1 MTDRLDRG
9 INAGSVQDLQ
19 DLSTAVSVMKM
30 DFSDIID
37 VVFPFSESE
46 EALVY
51 LWKGRQVGK
60 IVIKLD

>member
-1 MTDRLDRG
+1 
-9 INAGSVQDLQ
+9 
-19 DLSTAVSVMKM
+19 M

-46 EALVY
+46 EALDY